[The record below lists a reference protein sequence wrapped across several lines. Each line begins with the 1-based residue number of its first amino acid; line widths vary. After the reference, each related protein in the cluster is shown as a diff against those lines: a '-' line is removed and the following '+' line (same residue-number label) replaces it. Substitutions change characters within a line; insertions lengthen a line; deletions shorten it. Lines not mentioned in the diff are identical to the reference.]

1 MSVNI
6 LDSALHF
13 AKYGWPVFPCSPS
26 GAQPLTGH
34 GFRDATTDE
43 EQIRAW
49 WKRYPSAM
57 IGVPTGSPSRMW
69 VLDVDMKN
77 GKDGKQTLASLE
89 AANGPLPLTV
99 RSCTP
104 SGGGCHNF
112 FRLNGLDIRNSV
124 NQIGPGL
131 DTRGEGG
138 YVVVPPSVRAD
149 GNAYTWAPGSPDQ
162 LADAPPWLLAMVM
175 RAPC

>member
-1 MSVNI
+1 MSADI

-13 AKYGWPVFPCSPS
+13 AKYGWPVFPCAP
-26 GAQPLTGH
+26 ADARPFTEH
-34 GFRDATTDE
+34 GFKDATTDE
-43 EQIRAW
+43 DQIRAW

-57 IGVPTGSPSRMW
+57 IGVPTGSASGMW

-77 GKDGKQTLASLE
+77 GKDGKQTLAALE

-112 FRLNGLDIRNSV
+112 FRLND
-124 NQIGPGL
+124 
-131 DTRGEGG
+131 
-138 YVVVPPSVRAD
+138 
-149 GNAYTWAPGSPDQ
+149 
-162 LADAPPWLLAMVM
+162 
-175 RAPC
+175 